1 MLIRNGKNKY
11 VPSGSES
18 MASMRELFST
28 YLGGLTGSRKSIVH
42 TRSISSKMEEKECKE
57 SDSLVVPMKPVMTV
71 EGRGGHTNRS
81 HGEPSEV
88 ITLLNLKL
96 VGHYRYYGISEDY
109 EGLMK
114 FYRFIVSTLYQ
125 RLTRRSQ
132 RAYLSWKRYKM
143 LL

>member
-1 MLIRNGKNKY
+1 MPSPRQQAIMLIRNGKNKQ

-28 YLGGLTGSRKSIVH
+28 YLGGLAGSRKSIVH
-42 TRSISSKMEEKECKE
+42 TRSISSKMEEKASKE

-81 HGEPSEV
+81 
-88 ITLLNLKL
+88 
-96 VGHYRYYGISEDY
+96 
-109 EGLMK
+109 
-114 FYRFIVSTLYQ
+114 
-125 RLTRRSQ
+125 Q

-143 LL
+143 LLENHPITEPRIYVNIWQAL